1 MKLLRLVLQGFKS
14 FADRTEISFSDGMTM
29 IVGPNG
35 CGKSNISDAVRWVLG
50 EQNVRNLRGQK
61 AEDVIFA
68 GSLLRKAKNGAE
80 VTMVL
85 DNSARELPIDTA
97 EVSVTRRVLRNG
109 ESDFYINQRAC
120 RLKDIQELFAT
131 TGLGKGSLA
140 IIGQNRVDQVLSA
153 RPEERRLIFEEVAGI
168 SRYRMRKEEGLGK
181 LKRTEDNMD
190 RVRDLM
196 AVLEEQLGPMEEA
209 ARRAKT
215 FRELLKEKQAAEATA
230 SLLKLTSLRRMLA
243 RYETEKRDLTD
254 KKSQWDTKCSSLD
267 AERAAIEEKGAS
279 QEGAYRKAAAAAADF
294 SQDMEKIHGDYRVK
308 EVALTHCGEEIR
320 RLGDFLSEESE
331 KESTLHE
338 AAAQAE
344 MDRKAADETLTAEK
358 RKVLQAET
366 DKAEAEKAL
375 GAAEKEHAGLLAD
388 IQKKT
393 AQKERIAQDQAYIGE
408 NLRRIQEELE
418 AGTEVRKTL
427 AHDADT
433 AKKALADLEQAGTE
447 RASKMDALTTRGKEE
462 SAALKAGENRAFS
475 LMNQWNE
482 ARSCLAQITSQ
493 RNYLTRAE
501 KEYANFSNTTRTVLG
516 ADEPWQDHIRGPL
529 GDLLRVPGKYTDA
542 AEAAL
547 GGTVSYIVTDTA
559 KTAGAIISWMKQ
571 RNAGRTTF
579 YPLDAMK
586 PRYSDHL
593 EREAAAEPGVCGIA
607 SDLFGCDPD
616 IEDLKKA
623 LLGRLL
629 IVENLDTARNIAKKY
644 RYRLHL
650 VTLDGQILRPGGSM
664 TGGSMRKRENT
675 FFGRK
680 REIEA
685 LLEKEKITAGE
696 IQELEQKRKDQ
707 DEKNAELSDAV
718 SRSREA
724 WQALH
729 VEEAA
734 DQARKEGL
742 KASVRRAEEALANA
756 GVDTEKKKK
765 EEESLLEKQQAL
777 QKEWEKLGDI
787 PKEPE
792 DSALLEARKRAEEA
806 GATVTTLLV
815 NRARAEEALRRAVEV
830 ERDRAAALQEAKK
843 RRAEAEAEKTAREKE
858 QESVKEEMAALH
870 AQFEE
875 KKKALKA
882 AETERDELQNGA
894 DAIAIARSE
903 NDKARR
909 AAQDTLFQLEKTIT
923 EKQMRI
929 DDEARQEKEELAK
942 LQMSGLTERAA
953 EEQRLPGNSTDMT
966 RKVADLNGK
975 IDALGVV
982 NPNAESEYAL
992 EAERFYSYETQLEDL
1007 EKAKEGLMTVIRE
1020 IDTTM
1025 SSQFTEAFSKINEE
1039 FGRIMNLMFQGGHG
1053 RLELTDPAKPLECG
1067 VELYLDLPGKKRQPL
1082 TLMSGGERA
1091 LTVIAL
1097 LISFLAYRPAPFCF
1111 VDEIDAALDDA
1122 NVERFSKM
1130 MAEYKKRAQF
1140 IVITHRKKTMEFAD
1154 TLQGVT
1160 MGEKGVSSL
1169 ITVKMEDYV
1178 E

>member
-1 MKLLRLVLQGFKS
+1 MKLLRLILQGFKS
-14 FADRTEISFSDGMTM
+14 FADRTEISFSDGLTM

-85 DNSARELPIDTA
+85 DNAGRELPLDTA

-109 ESDFYINQRAC
+109 ESDFYINQRSC

-209 ARRAKT
+209 AKRAKT

-230 SLLKLTSLRRMLA
+230 SLLKLSSLRRMLA

-254 KKSQWDTKCSSLD
+254 EKSQWDTKCSSLD
-267 AERAAIEEKGAS
+267 AERAAIEEKGAA
-279 QEGAYRKAAAAAADF
+279 QEEAYRKAAAEAAAL

-308 EVALTHCGEEIR
+308 EAALAHCEEEIG
-320 RLGDFLSEESE
+320 RLTAFLGKETEREKALSGAADQSVKDREAAERLLSEENDKLS
-331 KESTLHE
+331 
-338 AAAQAE
+338 
-344 MDRKAADETLTAEK
+344 
-358 RKVLQAET
+358 QAET
-366 DKAEAEKAL
+366 DKETAETALKEAEAH
-375 GAAEKEHAGLLAD
+375 HAGILAE
-388 IQKKT
+388 IREKT
-393 AQKERIAQDQAYIGE
+393 ARKGRIAQELAYAGE
-408 NLRRIQEELE
+408 TRQRMAEEKEKDEDAKAALLRE
-418 AGTEVRKTL
+418 AGETREAMAALGKERNRRTEVM
-427 AHDADT
+427 A
-433 AKKALADLEQAGTE
+433 ALAA
-447 RASKMDALTTRGKEE
+447 KGKEE
-462 SAALKAGENRAFS
+462 SAALKAGENEAFF

-482 ARSCLAQITSQ
+482 ARSRLAQLQSH
-493 RNYLTRAE
+493 RAYLTRSE
-501 KEYANFSNTTRTVLG
+501 KEYANFSNTTRTVLS

-559 KTAGAIISWMKQ
+559 KTAGEIISWMKQ

-586 PRYSDHL
+586 PRYSDSL
-593 EREAAAEPGVCGIA
+593 EREAAREPGICGIGA
-607 SDLFGCDPD
+607 DLFGCDPD

-629 IVENLDTARNIAKKY
+629 IAEDLDTARRIAKKY

-685 LLEKEKITAGE
+685 LAGREQETAKEIKTLEE
-696 IQELEQKRKDQ
+696 KRKAR
-707 DEKNAELSDAV
+707 EEANAALSDAV

-734 DQARKEGL
+734 DKAREEGL
-742 KASVRRAEEALANA
+742 KETLLRGEA
-756 GVDTEKKKK
+756 
-765 EEESLLEKQQAL
+765 AL
-777 QKEWEKLGDI
+777 QKMESEAGKKDEEWKACLAKEAALREEAESIGEI
-787 PKEPE
+787 PAQPE
-792 DSALLEARKRAEEA
+792 DSALTAARTRAEQA
-806 GATVTTLLV
+806 GETVTALLV
-815 NRARAEEALRRAVEV
+815 TRARAEESLSRAAEV
-830 ERDRAAALQEAKK
+830 EKDKAAALLDAQKGRK
-843 RRAEAEAEKTAREKE
+843 GAETDKAAREKE
-858 QESVKEEMAALH
+858 SAAVKEDMAALH
-870 AQFEE
+870 ARFEE
-875 KKKALKA
+875 KKAALKA
-882 AETERDELQNGA
+882 AETARDELQNGA

-903 NDKARR
+903 NEKAHR
-909 AAQDTLFQLEKTIT
+909 AAQDKLFQLEKAIT
-923 EKQMRI
+923 EKQVRI
-929 DDEARQEKEELAK
+929 DDQARQEKEELAK
-942 LQMSGLTERAA
+942 LQMSGLTEAAA
-953 EEQRLPGNSTDMT
+953 EEQRLPGNGADMT
-966 RKVADLNGK
+966 KKVASLNSA

-982 NPNAESEYAL
+982 NPNAEAEYAL
-992 EAERFYSYETQLEDL
+992 EADRFHSYESQLEDL

-1025 SSQFTEAFSKINEE
+1025 AAQFTEAFGKINEE
-1039 FGRIMNLMFQGGHG
+1039 FGRIMNLMFQGGSG
-1053 RLELTDPAKPLECG
+1053 KLELTDPAKPLECG

-1169 ITVKMEDYV
+1169 ITVRMEDYV